1 MREMSHQRGQ
11 AYTLQGVIGAV
22 IVISSMILGLQAVD
36 IATFTDDDREAS
48 ELRVQANDAL
58 DIAADAD
65 ALRAAVTCV
74 AGDGR
79 PSETAVL
86 TEQST
91 TEFGRILNETIAE
104 TSDYRILVD
113 YPANDTIQTVG
124 IETDQSRP
132 QDTTVTASRQIAL
145 FDSDPVREPGRDCR
159 PRVGADGEPITLV
172 EEDNRNADFYLENR
186 DEDGDLFAV
195 VRIRVVV
202 W

>member
-11 AYTLQGVIGAV
+11 VYTLQGVIGAV
-22 IVISSMILGLQAVD
+22 IVVSSVILGLQAVD
-36 IATFTDDDREAS
+36 IAAFTADDREAT

-79 PSETAVL
+79 PSKTVVL
-86 TEQST
+86 TEQPT

-104 TSDYRILVD
+104 TSDYRILID
-113 YPANDTIQTVG
+113 YPANETIQTVG
-124 IETDQSRP
+124 IDTSQSRP
-132 QDTTVTASRQIAL
+132 RDTTVTATRQIAL
-145 FDSDPVREPGRDCR
+145 FDLDPVREPGRDCR
-159 PRVGADGEPITLV
+159 PRIDADGEPITLA
-172 EEDNRNADFYLENR
+172 EEDNRNADFYLENQ
-186 DEDGDLFAV
+186 DENSELFAV